1 VRALGVTPHIAPN
14 VHETKPTTAID
25 SRTTR
30 RPGYAVSQ
38 QKRKLVERD
47 FGWGKVIGLLRK
59 LRHRGLERVGWI
71 FTFTNA
77 VYNLVRMRTLIG
89 LGVCT

>member
-1 VRALGVTPHIAPN
+1 VRALGVTPHIAAN
-14 VHETKPTTAID
+14 VHPTKPTPTID
-25 SRTTR
+25 GSTTR
-30 RPGYAVSQ
+30 HPGYAVSQ
-38 QKRKLVERD
+38 RKRKLVEQG

-59 LRHRGLERVGWI
+59 LRHRGLARVSWI

-77 VYNLVRMRTLIG
+77 VDNLVRLRTLIG

>member
-1 VRALGVTPHIAPN
+1 VTPHIAAN
-14 VHETKPTTAID
+14 VHPTKPTTAID
-25 SRTTR
+25 GRTTR
-30 RPGYAVSQ
+30 HPGYAVSQ
-38 QKRKLVERD
+38 QKRKLVEQG

-59 LRHRGLERVGWI
+59 LRHRGLARVGWV

-89 LGVCT
+89 LGVCP